1 MIRFT
6 CNDLRS
12 SKSDFVNWRRSVSLR
27 GVARQLIRLQKQVGS
42 GQKGEPEIG
51 FSRESV
57 AQMTGATLPTVS
69 ALLSA
74 WDEHGLVN
82 SRRKCSRSA
91 TFGRCANLFEDH

>member
-6 CNDLRS
+6 CDDLRS

-42 GQKGEPEIG
+42 GQKGEAEIG
-51 FSRESV
+51 LSREGL
-57 AQMTGATLPTVS
+57 AQMTGATLHTVS

-74 WDEHGLVN
+74 WEEHGLVN
-82 SRRKCSRSA
+82 CRRKCLR
-91 TFGRCANLFEDH
+91 